1 LQKSAPDYK
10 AIITS
15 GGWVYRFSGHSS
27 AEQAVE
33 GGLSYCKEHSRQDC
47 RVFAVGDNIVQNNT
61 QEELADAIEA
71 YQLEVSGSKSTSSA
85 GKTVYCKTEDGL
97 AYKLFSDVSA
107 GGSCDAAGVHTK
119 ITKAEYDSL
128 KGKTVTASKSTTSY
142 VHCRRSNG
150 TFYRTIRGACSSGF
164 QITKAEYDRLTD
176 KKSIYCRSP
185 SGNVYRSNRE
195 DCRTYTQT
203 TKAEYD
209 RLKNKKSATVASKT
223 PEPKAA
229 TPELDVL
236 DAPYVALKNANVRE
250 RPDVKSPRVT
260 TLSKGS
266 EITALGKVR
275 DKNWY
280 LVARDG
286 KELGYVFGTL
296 LGEPEAE
303 PETRVAAALEP
314 KATKALENK
323 DAVAVIIGNKNYA
336 SAHYSVAYAHNDA
349 DAIREFVE
357 KRLGYRD
364 GNIIELKDATVGDFM
379 SVFGTKESHE
389 GKLFDW
395 VRADQSDV
403 IVYYSGHGVPGL
415 KDGRGYLLPVD
426 GDPNRARLTGY
437 PLELLFDNLAKI
449 PARSITVY
457 LDACFSGGSHRG
469 MLVRSASPIL
479 VTPKDVEGTQ
489 RLTVLTAA
497 SGDQLASWDEDKN
510 HGLFTWH
517 LLEALSGTADRGS
530 YGDGNGEVVVSEVK
544 KYLDAEMTYQAR
556 RRYGREQN
564 VWISGEMERVLVQL
578 GSQQN

>member
-1 LQKSAPDYK
+1 M
-10 AIITS
+10 
-15 GGWVYRFSGHSS
+15 
-27 AEQAVE
+27 
-33 GGLSYCKEHSRQDC
+33 
-47 RVFAVGDNIVQNNT
+47 VFGDI
-61 QEELADAIEA
+61 DI
-71 YQLEVSGSKSTSSA
+71 
-85 GKTVYCKTEDGL
+85 
-97 AYKLFSDVSA
+97 
-107 GGSCDAAGVHTK
+107 
-119 ITKAEYDSL
+119 
-128 KGKTVTASKSTTSY
+128 
-142 VHCRRSNG
+142 
-150 TFYRTIRGACSSGF
+150 
-164 QITKAEYDRLTD
+164 
-176 KKSIYCRSP
+176 
-185 SGNVYRSNRE
+185 
-195 DCRTYTQT
+195 

-209 RLKNKKSATVASKT
+209 RLKNKKTTVASKK
-223 PEPKAA
+223 PEPKAEA
-229 TPELDVL
+229 PKLDVL
-236 DAPYVALKNANVRE
+236 DAPYVALRNANVRE
-250 RPDVKSPRVT
+250 RPDVESTRVA

-266 EITALGKVR
+266 EVTALGKVK

-280 LVARDG
+280 LVSRDG
-286 KELGYVFGTL
+286 KRLGYVFGTL
-296 LGEPEAE
+296 LAELGTE
-303 PETRVAAALEP
+303 PETRVAAAP
-314 KATKALENK
+314 VVTQAVKALKNR

-349 DAIREFVE
+349 DAIREFAE

-364 GNIIELKDATVGDFM
+364 GNIIDLRDATAGDFM
-379 SVFGTKESHE
+379 SVFGTEKSHE

-395 VRADQSDV
+395 VRANQSDV

-437 PLELLFDNLAKI
+437 PLELLLNNLAKI

-479 VTPKDVEGTQ
+479 VTPKDVEGSQ
-489 RLTVLTAA
+489 RMTVLTAA
-497 SGDQLASWDEDKN
+497 SGDQLASWDEDKK

-517 LLEALSGTADRGS
+517 LLEALSGTADRGF
-530 YGDGNGEVVVSEVK
+530 YGDGDGEVVVSEVK